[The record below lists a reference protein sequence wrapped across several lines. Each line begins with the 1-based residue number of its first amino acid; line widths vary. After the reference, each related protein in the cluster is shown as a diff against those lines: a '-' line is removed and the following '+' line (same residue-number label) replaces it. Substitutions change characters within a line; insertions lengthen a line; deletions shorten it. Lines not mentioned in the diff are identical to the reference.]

1 MRYNERDNLRYKE
14 RDKLDDPISIEEVN
28 SFGDWLRQRRKQLD
42 WTQAALAQRL
52 NCTAATI
59 RKIEADERKPSWQL
73 AELLATVL
81 GVLEAERATFLQVAR
96 QLRPVAQLRLP
107 SQVLV
112 VAAPFPSPL
121 HQFPHH
127 LPAPMTSLVDRVR
140 DAATVLQ
147 LITRPDVR
155 LLTLLGPPGIGKTR
169 LSIYTAEQLAGHF
182 RDGIW
187 FVDLSPLMD
196 ASLVLPAISYVLSV
210 AEVGVTPLIER
221 LCTLLVQKELLLVL
235 DNVEQVSAAA
245 IEIAALLRGC
255 KGLKVLATSRL
266 PLQLAGEHEYAVPPL
281 SLPPAES
288 TLEVAPAQLPEI
300 VMTYEAVQ
308 LFVARV
314 HQHQPYFAI
323 TPTNAGEI
331 TSICVRLD
339 GIPLAL
345 ELAAAALRRMTLSQ
359 LAATLQQAANWLPEL
374 HSPARDLP
382 LRQRTLTHA
391 IAWSYNLLDA
401 TLQTS
406 FRQLG
411 VFVGGFTAAAAQAV
425 CGADQAMLAHLTDH
439 NLLARGP
446 ERWQMLAMMR
456 EFALAQM
463 SYQERMTTQ
472 QRHAAYFV
480 GQPADDHAVACDY
493 ANFRAALVWT
503 IAAHDAQRGLTLCI
517 KLDRFWARHGY
528 WREGITLARA
538 ALEIST
544 AVAARLRLDVLE
556 CVASLAW
563 QSHQL
568 DIALEFAE
576 QATTLAQRNGRP
588 EERAL
593 ALNLLGR
600 IFIEQGNYHRA
611 EVVLQE
617 STQAAQQV
625 PHLFNPGCPL
635 AQLGEVALARG
646 DWAVAQIHLTQAVTY
661 LASGQGWLLG
671 AFVAIAHTILAEV
684 ALAYGNLNQA
694 RHELRQAL
702 PHARLSIRRLRCW
715 LVTFTGLLLTIVHTT
730 PTEDAQTVATLLGA
744 EAGLGMQ
751 TDTPSLRLYQPLIAQ
766 RRESAQRLLTP
777 DQWQTAWQSGRT
789 WTAAQSVAIAEK
801 WLTLDGEESG

>member
-1 MRYNERDNLRYKE
+1 MGYTERDNLRDKE
-14 RDKLDDPISIEEVN
+14 RDKVADSTSVEAVN
-28 SFGDWLRQRRKQLD
+28 SFGDWLRQRRKTLD
-42 WTQAALAQRL
+42 WTQAVLAQRVG
-52 NCTAATI
+52 CTAATI

-81 GVLEAERATFLQVAR
+81 GVPADGRTAFIQTAR
-96 QLRPVAQLRLP
+96 QLRPVTQLPPANQASGVTVPFHSLP
-107 SQVLV
+107 
-112 VAAPFPSPL
+112 

-127 LPAPMTSLVDRVR
+127 LPAPMTSLVDRVH
-140 DAATVLQ
+140 DAANVIH

-169 LSIYTAEQLAGHF
+169 LSIYTAEQLAAHF
-182 RDGIW
+182 RDGVW
-187 FVDLSPLMD
+187 FVDLSPITD
-196 ASLVLPAISYVLSV
+196 ATLVLPAIAYVLSV
-210 AEVGVTPLIER
+210 AEGGVTPLLER
-221 LCTLLVQKELLLVL
+221 LSTLLAQKELLLVL
-235 DNVEQVSAAA
+235 DNFEQVSAAA

-281 SLPPAES
+281 SLPPAAG
-288 TLEVAPAQLPEI
+288 TPEVAPAQLPEI

-314 HQHQPYFAI
+314 RQHQPHFAI

-331 TSICVRLD
+331 TKICVRLD

-345 ELAAAALRRMTLSQ
+345 ELAAAVLRRMTLSQ
-359 LAATLQQAANWLPEL
+359 LAATLQQEANWLPEL

-382 LRQRTLTHA
+382 LRQRALTQA
-391 IAWSYNLLDA
+391 IAWSYNLLGV
-401 TLQTS
+401 TQQTS
-406 FRQLG
+406 FRQLA

-439 NLLARGP
+439 NLLARAP
-446 ERWQMLAMMR
+446 DRWQMLAMIQ

-463 SYQERMTTQ
+463 NNEERMTTQ
-472 QRHAAYFV
+472 QSHAAYFV
-480 GQPADDHAVACDY
+480 GHPADDHAVACDY
-493 ANFRAALVWT
+493 ANFRAALVWA

-517 KLDRFWARHGY
+517 KLDGFWARHGY
-528 WREGITLARA
+528 WQEGITLARA
-538 ALEIST
+538 VLEIST
-544 AVAARLRLDVLE
+544 AVTARLRLDALE

-576 QATTLAQRNGRP
+576 QASALAHRNGRP

-611 EVVLQE
+611 EAVLQE
-617 STQAAQQV
+617 STQVAQQA

-684 ALAYGNLNQA
+684 ALTYGNLKQA

-702 PHARLSIRRLRCW
+702 PQARLSIRRLRCW
-715 LVTFTGLLLTIVHTT
+715 LVTLAGLLLTTVHTT

-766 RRESAQRLLTP
+766 RCESAQRLLTP
-777 DQWQTAWQSGRT
+777 DQWQAAWQSGRT

-801 WLTLDGEESG
+801 WLTLDGEA